1 MMEAQ
6 NNICLRV
13 LIEIAESPG
22 KVKHESPYHVIK
34 FQASNLI
41 ASHLTTDN
49 SSLVK
54 IVGDYF
60 WYDYHARL
68 MQGSVFALHAPAAS

>member
-1 MMEAQ
+1 MEAK
-6 NNICLRV
+6 NNICPRV
-13 LIEIAESPG
+13 LIEIAESPR

-34 FQASNLI
+34 SQASNLI
-41 ASHLTTDN
+41 TSHLTTDY
-49 SSLVK
+49 SSLEK

-60 WYDYHARL
+60 WYDHARL